1 MDFLTALTQ
10 FATWI
15 RPYIPNLI
23 TANRDL
29 RGEIRG
35 VVNELCTALTDGL
48 DLVLMRLRAAR
59 RIDDVQKRADYL
71 AQSENEL
78 FKSFSEFKI
87 CADLRSLEDRL
98 KSLFDP
104 VKAAVN
110 ISTASEF
117 TQLITALEDYERI
130 VFDMIQATYSKLH
143 NALNPQQTQPSPA
156 DLDQMVADAIA
167 DCEQKRKTVTDLGRS
182 IIDTM

>member
-1 MDFLTALTQ
+1 MDFLSALTQ
-10 FATWI
+10 FANWI
-15 RPYIPNLI
+15 RPNIPKLI

-29 RGEIRG
+29 RAEIRS

-48 DLVLMRLRAAR
+48 DLVLIRLRGAR
-59 RIDDVQKRADYL
+59 RIDDLQRRADYL
-71 AQSENEL
+71 AQSESEL

-104 VKAAVN
+104 IKAAVN
-110 ISTASEF
+110 VGTGSEF
-117 TQLITALEDYERI
+117 QQLINALEDYERI
-130 VFDMIQATYSKLH
+130 VFDMIQDTYSRLDA
-143 NALNPQQTQPSPA
+143 ALNSPVRPSA
-156 DLDQMVADAIA
+156 GKLDQMLADAMT
-167 DCEQKRKTVTDLGRS
+167 DCEQKRKTVVDLGRS